1 MEYLGINRITLCGE
15 SPVAITSVSYCMAC
29 VYVREDYP
37 PALASGLSPVQKQ
50 NHTMFAFARYLTLN
64 IGLSLKGAISIY

>member
-15 SPVAITSVSYCMAC
+15 SPVAITSASYCMAC

-37 PALASGLSPVQKQ
+37 AALASGLSPVQEQ
-50 NHTMFAFARYLTLN
+50 NHTQCTMFAFARY
-64 IGLSLKGAISIY
+64 IGISLKGATSIY